1 MKSSR
6 SRTMV
11 VAALGLAIAAGVAL
25 GRAVTEA
32 RAELDAAK
40 SYREEG
46 RFARAT
52 EHYRR
57 SLRWSFPLS
66 PYPAEAVADLEAI
79 ARELEKE
86 DDLEG
91 ALLAWRSLAGGLAA
105 TRFMYSGVDP
115 ARERAKDEIARL
127 LAREGGVA
135 MDANLTPERLAADHR
150 RLLDEDASPHPFW
163 GTLLLAGFA
172 LWIASLA
179 WLIQRGFDRS
189 GNLVPRAARGP
200 ASLALVGLASFVLG
214 LFFA

>member
-1 MKSSR
+1 
-6 SRTMV
+6 MV

-40 SYREEG
+40 SHREEG

>member
-1 MKSSR
+1 
-6 SRTMV
+6 MV

-40 SYREEG
+40 SHREEG
-46 RFARAT
+46 RFSRAT

-66 PYPAEAVADLEAI
+66 PYPAEAVADLESI
-79 ARELEKE
+79 ARALEKE

-172 LWIASLA
+172 VWIASLA